1 MRLKFGLI
9 VATAVLIASAAPLM
23 AADHQVQMLNKGTDG
38 VMVFEPGFLKIA
50 PGDTVTFIPTD
61 KSHNVETFKGLVPD
75 GAAEF
80 KSKPSE
86 QYQAKF
92 DVPGA
97 YVVKCTPHVGMGMVA
112 LIQVGDDPANLDAIK
127 TAKVPTIVRKRLDA
141 DLAQITHTQI
151 TQ

>member
-1 MRLKFGLI
+1 MRLKFALI
-9 VATAVLIASAAPLM
+9 AATAALIASAMPSI

-38 VMVFEPGFLKIA
+38 AMVFEPSFLKIA

-61 KSHNVETFKGLVPD
+61 KSHNVETFKGLIPD
-75 GAAEF
+75 GAPEF

-97 YVVKCTPHVGMGMVA
+97 YVLKCTPHVGMGMVT
-112 LIQVGDDPANLDAIK
+112 LIEVGDSPANLDAIK
-127 TAKVPTIVRKRLDA
+127 TAKVPNMVRKRLDA
-141 DLAQITHTQI
+141 DLAQITQ
-151 TQ
+151 